1 MTTATNTAANVE
13 TQTAAAGAA
22 VEQIKDV
29 LEGGET
35 NTAPVNE
42 VPVPTELDKLNEEFA
57 NPRSTSRDFEKY
69 VKTGLLDE
77 NLVYDMVDLAGK
89 FLAHANP
96 DSRKAEIDQL
106 KKEATALLAKP
117 NATSQ
122 TTQDALAV
130 MLKIQEME
138 SQQKSEGANIREKLG
153 ADVKFKSVLLAF
165 QDEFSELVEFEI
177 INFLRKHRNDKMKHA
192 GKATRSKAGADG
204 TTAKPVKKSPIVV
217 VEFKGQQLRIAE
229 GRGPLPDVLNEV
241 IAAYA
246 KESKKDMKGIKA
258 PFVEALKAGKI
269 KTVKF
274 IEVVQPV
281 AETPAETT
289 AA

>member
-1 MTTATNTAANVE
+1 MTTATNTAATVE
-13 TQTAAAGAA
+13 TQNAAAAGA

-29 LEGGET
+29 LEGGEN

-42 VPVPTELDKLNEEFA
+42 TPVTTELDNMNADFA

-106 KKEATALLAKP
+106 KEEAEKLLKKS
-117 NATSQ
+117 NAT
-122 TTQDALAV
+122 QDTLAV
-130 MLKIQEME
+130 LLKIQELE
-138 SQQKSEGANIREKLG
+138 SQQKSEGSNIREKLG

-165 QDEFSELVEFEI
+165 QDEFSELIEFEI
-177 INFLRKHRNDKMKHA
+177 INFLNKHRGSKIKHA
-192 GKATRSKAGADG
+192 GRNTRSAAGSAD
-204 TTAKPVKKSPIVV
+204 TPAKPKKKSPVVV